1 MICTLINFLC
11 INCYLKQTFDYYLK
25 SRLMDLKTI
34 HYFYLL
40 IILVSFP
47 LLSQSQAETSVQN
60 INVGEANVF
69 TIAPNDVLKLS
80 LKIEEEV
87 R

>member
-1 MICTLINFLC
+1 MICTLINFFC
-11 INCYLKQTFDYYLK
+11 IYCYLKQTFDYYLK

>member
-1 MICTLINFLC
+1 MICTLIYFLC
-11 INCYLKQTFDYYLK
+11 INCYLKRTFDYYLK
-25 SRLMDLKTI
+25 SRLMDFKTI

-40 IILVSFP
+40 IILLSFP